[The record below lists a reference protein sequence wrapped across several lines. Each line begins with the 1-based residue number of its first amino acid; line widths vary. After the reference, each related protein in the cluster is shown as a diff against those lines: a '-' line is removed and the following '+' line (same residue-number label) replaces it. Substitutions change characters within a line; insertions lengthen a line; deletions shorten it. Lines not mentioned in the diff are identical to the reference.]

1 MINGRL
7 IPFAVLALY
16 ALLTLSGQE
25 NPKQTNIAASKRCA
39 KFITKLLCKPARCRL
54 LKLYDFII
62 GGKKNKTIFRK
73 LKNHSFFLKFF
84 LLSKGF

>member
-25 NPKQTNIAASKRCA
+25 NPKQTNINASKRCE
-39 KFITKLLCKPARCRL
+39 KFILRPLLF
-54 LKLYDFII
+54 FIYEHI
-62 GGKKNKTIFRK
+62 LSPGKKITIF
-73 LKNHSFFLKFF
+73 
-84 LLSKGF
+84 